1 MFERYTEKARRVIF
15 FALYEAS
22 QYGSPNIESEHLL
35 LGILRED
42 KALTKRFLR
51 SVSVESIRKL
61 IDSQTTARPKTSPSV
76 DRPLSDESKRVLAYA
91 AEEAERLGHK
101 HIGTEHLLLGL
112 LREEKC
118 LAAKLLKECDV
129 RTGWVREE
137 LAKNPQPATTRP
149 LEPASLAEPFRDLLQ
164 EAIDGELDSIVDRDA
179 EIECVIEI
187 LGSQR
192 RRNPIL
198 IGERGAGKTAI
209 VEGLTQ
215 RIAEGAVP
223 EFLAEK
229 RILVVEPEMIAA
241 WARDRQELE
250 GLARLI
256 RTKSASSEIIL
267 FLDGLQGLVTPRPD
281 SGAPDASGLFR
292 YSVSRGAVQCIAAE
306 SPAAYKETIQSIPWL
321 EESFRTVNVLPLDEI
336 ATLKVLV
343 ARKSRL
349 EKLHGVEY
357 VDDALKFAAHSSG
370 KYLPERPL
378 PAKALELLDA
388 AGSLVKLR
396 QAAAVPDEVK
406 EIQRRIKFIVKRME
420 DSIANHEFEKA
431 KFYSMEENKERGSL
445 RILRGVHKLDDSALG
460 VVGLKEVE
468 EVVARWA
475 TYPYRASKE

>member
-15 FALYEAS
+15 FARYEAS

-42 KALTKRFLR
+42 KALTNRFLR
-51 SVSVESIRKL
+51 SVSFESIRKQ
-61 IDSQTTARPKTSPSV
+61 IDSQTTVREKTSTSV
-76 DRPLSDESKRVLAYA
+76 DLPLSNESKRVLAYA
-91 AEEAERLGHK
+91 AEEAERLGDK

-118 LAAKLLKECDV
+118 LAAELLKERDV
-129 RTGWVREE
+129 RQDWVRDE

-149 LEPASLAEPFRDLLQ
+149 LEPAALPEPFRDLAQ
-164 EAIDGELDSIVDRDA
+164 EAIDGELDSVVNRDA

-209 VEGLTQ
+209 VKGLAQ
-215 RIAEGAVP
+215 RIADGAVP
-223 EFLAEK
+223 AFLAEK
-229 RILVVEPEMIAA
+229 RILVVEPEMIVA
-241 WARDRQELE
+241 WARDRQEPE

-256 RTKSASSEIIL
+256 RTKSASSDVIL
-267 FLDGLQGLVTPRPD
+267 FLDGLQGFVRPLPD
-281 SGAPDASGLFR
+281 SGAPDTSGLFR
-292 YSVSRGAVQCIAAE
+292 YAVARCATVYRRRDCGCLQGDYPGDSVARRKLPHVH
-306 SPAAYKETIQSIPWL
+306 
-321 EESFRTVNVLPLDEI
+321 VLPLDEI
-336 ATLKVLV
+336 ATLKVLL

-349 EKLHGVEY
+349 EKFHGVQY
-357 VDDALKFAAHSSG
+357 VDDALEFAAHSSG

-396 QAAAVPDEVK
+396 QAAAVPEEVK
-406 EIQRRIKFIVKRME
+406 EIQRRIKFIVQRME
-420 DSIANHEFEKA
+420 NSIANHEFEKA
-431 KFYSMEENKERGSL
+431 RFYSMEEKKELESL
-445 RILRGVHKLDDSALG
+445 RILRETHKLDDSALG
-460 VVGLKEVE
+460 VVGLKDVE

-475 TYPYRASKE
+475 TYPYRPSKE